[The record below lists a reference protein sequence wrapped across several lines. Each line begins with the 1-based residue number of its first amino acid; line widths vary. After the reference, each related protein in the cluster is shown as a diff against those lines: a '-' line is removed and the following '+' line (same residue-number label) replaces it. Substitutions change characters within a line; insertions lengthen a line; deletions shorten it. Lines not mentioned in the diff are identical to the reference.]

1 MAETQKIAEIPV
13 TPIDEPISKPIPI
26 DDFPIGE
33 PIPIETDFPIGGP
46 TPEATIRVEGDN
58 SSNARLS
65 TDSILP
71 AQNRIEGTDNPEILF
86 STPGNDLVLAKGGDD
101 TILGSFGDDF
111 YNGGDGFDTL
121 DYTFL
126 GQKITLLPRGL
137 IGNGDSQGSQIQEI
151 ERIVGAPGK
160 DNTIDGSGGTG
171 TPVFFTIDLSEN
183 QLIVEDIPGLGS
195 VPFVV
200 ENFVNVEGTE
210 NSDFIIGNNKNNH
223 LSGNGGNDT
232 LIGLFGNDTLD
243 GGSGNDTLTGADPDV
258 QDTVRREKD
267 ILTGGSGTD
276 KFVLGNESGS
286 FYDDFGNKDF
296 AKITD
301 FTFGEQIQLGSG
313 ETYNVEQNRNGFKIF
328 VVEDFGRDLIGKV
341 TIASGISSAA
351 TLRSAAVTTDSA
363 LTTDAVSSSFTDI
376 PEGDFTLNS
385 GEQKGIFVA

>member
-1 MAETQKIAEIPV
+1 MAETQKIAELPVAPIEEPIRQPIPV
-13 TPIDEPISKPIPI
+13 EP
-26 DDFPIGE
+26 
-33 PIPIETDFPIGGP
+33 DFPIGGP

-58 SSNARLS
+58 TSNARLS

-71 AQNRIEGTDNPEILF
+71 IQNRIEGTDNPDILF
-86 STPGNDLVLAKGGDD
+86 STPGDDLVLAKGGDD
-101 TILGSFGDDF
+101 TIFGSLGDDF
-111 YNGGDGFDTL
+111 YNGGKGFDTL
-121 DYTFL
+121 DYTQL
-126 GQKITLLPRGL
+126 GRKITLLPRGL
-137 IGNGDSQGSQIQEI
+137 IGNGDSRGSQIQEI
-151 ERIVGAPGK
+151 ERIVGAPK
-160 DNTIDGSGGTG
+160 QDNTIDGSGGG
-171 TPVFFTIDLSEN
+171 KTPVFFTIDLSEN
-183 QLIVEDIPGLGS
+183 QLIVENTPTFGS

-210 NSDFIIGNNKNNH
+210 NSDSIIGNNKNNQ

-232 LIGLFGNDTLD
+232 IIGLFGNDTLN

-286 FYDDFGNKDF
+286 FYNDFGNRDF
-296 AKITD
+296 AEITD
-301 FTFGEQIQLGSG
+301 FSFGEQIQLGSG
-313 ETYNVEQNRNGFKIF
+313 ETYNVEQNNNGFNIF
-328 VVEDFGRDLIGKV
+328 LIEDFGRDLIAKV

-351 TLRSAAVTTDSA
+351 TLRSSAVTTDSA
-363 LTTDAVSSSFTDI
+363 LTTDAVSSSFSDI

>member
-1 MAETQKIAEIPV
+1 MAEAQNAEIPV
-13 TPIDEPISKPIPI
+13 ISINEPIRQPIPV
-26 DDFPIGE
+26 E
-33 PIPIETDFPIGGP
+33 PDFPIGGS
-46 TPEATIRVEGDN
+46 TPEATIIVEGDN
-58 SSNARLS
+58 TSNARLS
-65 TDSILP
+65 IDSILP
-71 AQNRIEGTDNPEILF
+71 APNRIEGTDNPEILF
-86 STPGNDLVLAKGGDD
+86 STPGNDFVLAKGGND
-101 TILGSFGDDF
+101 TIFGSLGDDF

-126 GQKITLLPRGL
+126 GRKITLLPRGL
-137 IGNGDSQGSQIQEI
+137 IGNGDSQGSQIQDI
-151 ERIVGAPGK
+151 ERIVGAPK
-160 DNTIDGSGGTG
+160 QDNTIDGSGGG
-171 TPVFFTIDLSEN
+171 ETPVFFTIDLSEN
-183 QLIVEDIPGLGS
+183 QLIVEDTPTFGS
-195 VPFVV
+195 VEFVV
-200 ENFVNVEGTE
+200 ENFVNVKGTE
-210 NSDFIIGNNKNNH
+210 NSDFIIGNNKNNQ

-258 QDTVRREKD
+258 QNTVRREKD

-286 FYDDFGNKDF
+286 FYDDFGDKDF

-313 ETYNVEQNRNGFKIF
+313 ETYNVEQNKNGFNIF
-328 VVEDFGRDLIGKV
+328 LIEDFGRDLIGKV

-351 TLRSAAVTTDSA
+351 TLRSAAVTTDALTMDSA

>member
-1 MAETQKIAEIPV
+1 MAETQKIAELPI
-13 TPIDEPISKPIPI
+13 TPIDEPVILPASTELIPFEPIPI
-26 DDFPIGE
+26 DNFPMSE
-33 PIPIETDFPIGGP
+33 PTSGAI
-46 TPEATIRVEGDN
+46 IRVGDDTGKAELD
-58 SSNARLS
+58 SS
-65 TDSILP
+65 SIQLIP
-71 AQNRIEGTDNPEILF
+71 PLNEIEGTNNPEILF
-86 STPGNDLVLAKGGDD
+86 STPGNDLVLAKGGND
-101 TILGSFGDDF
+101 TIFGSLGDDF

-126 GQKITLLPRGL
+126 GQKITLLPRGF

-151 ERIVGAPGK
+151 ERIVGAPK
-160 DNTIDGSGGTG
+160 QDNTIDGSGGGG

-183 QLIVEDIPGLGS
+183 QLIVEDTPTLGS
-195 VPFVV
+195 VSFVV

-210 NSDFIIGNNKNNH
+210 NSDFIIGNNKNNQ

-286 FYDDFGNKDF
+286 FYNDFGNRDF

-313 ETYNVEQNRNGFKIF
+313 ETYNVEQNRNGFEIF

-351 TLRSAAVTTDSA
+351 TLRSAAVTTDA

>member
-13 TPIDEPISKPIPI
+13 TPIDEPINQPIPI

-58 SSNARLS
+58 TGSNARLS
-65 TDSILP
+65 IDSILP
-71 AQNRIEGTDNPEILF
+71 APNRIEGTDNPEILF

-101 TILGSFGDDF
+101 TILGSFGDDT
-111 YNGGDGFDTL
+111 YSGGDGFDTL

-126 GQKITLLPRGL
+126 GQKITLLPRGF

-151 ERIVGAPGK
+151 ERIVGAPK
-160 DNTIDGSGGTG
+160 QDNTIDGSGGG
-171 TPVFFTIDLSEN
+171 KTPVFFTIDLSEN

-195 VPFVV
+195 VTFVV

-210 NSDFIIGNNKNNH
+210 NSDFIIGNNKNNQ

-258 QDTVRREKD
+258 EDTVRREKD

-286 FYDDFGNKDF
+286 FYDDFGNRDF

-351 TLRSAAVTTDSA
+351 TLRSAAVTTDA